1 MWNKP
6 YQMKN
11 LFVIG
16 ILVFASL
23 PAFNQDA
30 IFSARSVHHPVI
42 AENGMVASQHP
53 LATQVGVEI
62 LKQGGN
68 AVDAAVA
75 VGFALAVVLPRAGN
89 IGGGGFMIVHDA
101 KRKETKAINY
111 REKAPL
117 KATPNMFLDEN
128 GEVDKVRSKYH
139 HQTVGVPGTVA
150 GFALA
155 LEKYGTMPISKVVQ
169 PAIKLAK
176 EGFPITWDLARV
188 LEVYQK
194 TMKDW
199 PSSMEI
205 FYKPGGSL
213 YRAGELL
220 VQSDLAWSLE
230 QIANDGAAAFYEGAI
245 ADKIV
250 TDMRA
255 NGGLITKK
263 DLKKYTAIEV
273 EPVWGTYKNYKV
285 ASMPPPSSGGIHLI
299 QMLNILEA
307 YDLKGIGSNTAQTI
321 HLMTE
326 AMKRA
331 YADRSKHLGDPD
343 FYDVPTNELVAKG
356 YAEFL
361 REGINEEKATPS
373 SEIAP
378 GNPVDYESEE
388 TTHFSVVDKDGNVV
402 SNTYTLNFSFGT
414 GIVADGTGILLNN
427 EMADFLHKL
436 GEPNAFGLIEGEANK
451 VEPEKRML
459 SAMTPTI
466 VFENDTPYLVT
477 GSPGGSRIIT
487 SVLQV
492 ILNTLEHEM
501 NVAEAT
507 HTTRIHHQWQP
518 DVLYIEENLNKDTRV
533 LLEAKGYKLEER
545 TAMGSTQSILVKDG
559 MLYGSSDPRR
569 PDAFT
574 KGY

>member
-11 LFVIG
+11 LLVIT
-16 ILVFASL
+16 ILIFASL

-255 NGGLITKK
+255 HGGLITKK

-373 SEIAP
+373 SKIAP

-545 TAMGSTQSILVKDG
+545 TVMGSTQSILIKDG

>member
-11 LFVIG
+11 LLVIG

-53 LATQVGVEI
+53 LATQVGVKI

-101 KRKETKAINY
+101 KKKETKAINY

-230 QIANDGAAAFYEGAI
+230 QIAKDGAAAFYEGAI

>member
-11 LFVIG
+11 LLVIG

>member
-1 MWNKP
+1 
-6 YQMKN
+6 MKN
-11 LFVIG
+11 LLVIT
-16 ILVFASL
+16 ILIFASL

-230 QIANDGAAAFYEGAI
+230 QIAKDGAAAFYEGAI

-378 GNPVDYESEE
+378 GNPVNYESEE

>member
-11 LFVIG
+11 LLVIG

-230 QIANDGAAAFYEGAI
+230 QIAKDGAAAFYEGAI

-378 GNPVDYESEE
+378 GNPVNYESEE

-518 DVLYIEENLNKDTRV
+518 DVLYIEENLNSWYCITWKY
-533 LLEAKGYKLEER
+533 YKQN
-545 TAMGSTQSILVKDG
+545 ANF
-559 MLYGSSDPRR
+559 SSKQR
-569 PDAFT
+569 
-574 KGY
+574 

>member
-11 LFVIG
+11 LLVIG
-16 ILVFASL
+16 TLVFASL

-89 IGGGGFMIVHDA
+89 IGGGGFMIVYDA
-101 KRKETKAINY
+101 KKKETKAINY

-155 LEKYGTMPISKVVQ
+155 LEKYGTMPISKVMQ
-169 PAIKLAK
+169 PAITLAK

-230 QIANDGAAAFYEGAI
+230 QIAKDGAAAFYEGAI

>member
-11 LFVIG
+11 LLVIT
-16 ILVFASL
+16 ILIFASL

-230 QIANDGAAAFYEGAI
+230 QIAKDGAAAFYEGAI

>member
-11 LFVIG
+11 LLVIG

-230 QIANDGAAAFYEGAI
+230 QIAKDGAAAFYEGAI

>member
-1 MWNKP
+1 
-6 YQMKN
+6 
-11 LFVIG
+11 I
-16 ILVFASL
+16 
-23 PAFNQDA
+23 
-30 IFSARSVHHPVI
+30 
-42 AENGMVASQHP
+42 
-53 LATQVGVEI
+53 T
-62 LKQGGN
+62 
-68 AVDAAVA
+68 
-75 VGFALAVVLPRAGN
+75 
-89 IGGGGFMIVHDA
+89 
-101 KRKETKAINY
+101 
-111 REKAPL
+111 
-117 KATPNMFLDEN
+117 
-128 GEVDKVRSKYH
+128 
-139 HQTVGVPGTVA
+139 
-150 GFALA
+150 
-155 LEKYGTMPISKVVQ
+155 
-169 PAIKLAK
+169 LAK

-230 QIANDGAAAFYEGAI
+230 QIAKDGAAAFYEGAI

-436 GEPNAFGLIEGEANK
+436 GEPNAFGLMEGEANK

-507 HTTRIHHQWQP
+507 HTPRIHHQWQP

>member
-11 LFVIG
+11 LLVIG
-16 ILVFASL
+16 ILVFASI

-101 KRKETKAINY
+101 KKKETKAINY

-155 LEKYGTMPISKVVQ
+155 LEKYGTMPISKVMQ
-169 PAIKLAK
+169 PAITLAK

-230 QIANDGAAAFYEGAI
+230 QIAKDGAAAFYEGAI

-378 GNPVDYESEE
+378 GNPVNYESEE

-436 GEPNAFGLIEGEANK
+436 GEPNAFGLMEGEANK

-507 HTTRIHHQWQP
+507 HTPRIHHQWQP

>member
-11 LFVIG
+11 LLVIG
-16 ILVFASL
+16 TLVFASL

-101 KRKETKAINY
+101 KKKETKAINY

-155 LEKYGTMPISKVVQ
+155 LEKYGTMPISKVMQ
-169 PAIKLAK
+169 PAITLAK

-230 QIANDGAAAFYEGAI
+230 QIAKDGAAAFYEGAI

-436 GEPNAFGLIEGEANK
+436 GEPNAFGLMEGEANK

>member
-1 MWNKP
+1 
-6 YQMKN
+6 MKN
-11 LFVIG
+11 LLSIALLIFV
-16 ILVFASL
+16 SL
-23 PAFNQDA
+23 PAFNQNA
-30 IFSARSVHHPVI
+30 IFSAKSVHHPVI

-101 KRKETKAINY
+101 EMKETKAINY

-128 GEVDKVRSKYH
+128 GEVDEVRSRYH
-139 HQTVGVPGTVA
+139 HHTVGVPGTVA

-155 LEKYGTMPISKVVQ
+155 LEKYGTMSISEVVQ

-176 EGFPITWDLARV
+176 EGFPITWDLAGV

-194 TMKDW
+194 NMQKW

-205 FYKPGGSL
+205 FYKPDGSL
-213 YRAGELL
+213 YKAGELL

-230 QIANDGAAAFYEGAI
+230 QIAKDGAAAFYKGAI

-250 TDMRA
+250 ANMRA
-255 NGGLITKK
+255 NGGLITRK
-263 DLKKYTAIEV
+263 DLKRYTAAEV
-273 EPVWGTYKNYKV
+273 EPVWGSYKNYKV

-307 YDLKGIGSNTAQTI
+307 YDLKEIGANTAQTI

-361 REGINEEKATPS
+361 REGINEKKATPS
-373 SEIAP
+373 GEIAP

-466 VFENDTPYLVT
+466 VFENETPYLVT
-477 GSPGGSRIIT
+477 GTPGGSRIIT
-487 SVLQV
+487 TVLQV

-518 DVLYIEENLNKDTRV
+518 DTLYIEENLNKDTRV

-545 TAMGSTQSILVKDG
+545 TAMGSTQSILIKDG
-559 MLYGSSDPRR
+559 RLYGSSDPRR

>member
-11 LFVIG
+11 LLVIG

-230 QIANDGAAAFYEGAI
+230 QIAKDGAAAFYEGAI

-307 YDLKGIGSNTAQTI
+307 YDLKEIGSNTAQTI

-361 REGINEEKATPS
+361 REGINERKATPS

-545 TAMGSTQSILVKDG
+545 TAIGSTQSILVKDG